1 MTYTEIKERNG
12 RRYYYRVASVRN
24 GNKISKKRIYLGA
37 NLKEDLADKESE
49 ADKRILSKKR
59 VDNLNN
65 IKSKIIPIL
74 KKNRIKK
81 AGIFGSYSRGEQK
94 KDSDIDILIEPAEN
108 TSLLDISGLKIE
120 LEKPLGKKVDIVS
133 YKYIHPYLKKKILD
147 SEIRII

>member
-94 KDSDIDILIEPAEN
+94 KDSDIDILVEPPAGIGFGFVGIQ
-108 TSLLDISGLKIE
+108 LE
-120 LEKPLGKKVDIVS
+120 LENKLGKKVHLVT
-133 YKYIHPYLKKKILD
+133 YKYIHPRIRKYILSD
-147 SEIRII
+147 EVRII